1 MYGTYYFMYSITAQ
15 QVQIPAQSTNDSLEV
30 FVED

>member
-1 MYGTYYFMYSITAQ
+1 MYGTYYFLYSITAQ
-15 QVQIPAQSTNDSLEV
+15 QVQIPAQITNYSLGV